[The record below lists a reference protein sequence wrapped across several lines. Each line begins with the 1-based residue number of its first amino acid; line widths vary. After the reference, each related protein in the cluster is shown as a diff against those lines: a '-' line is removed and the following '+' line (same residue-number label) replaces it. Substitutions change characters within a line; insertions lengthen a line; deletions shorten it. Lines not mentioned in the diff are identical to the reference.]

1 MNAYIKKYFNVLI
14 PKEFK
19 CRNDNNERINI
30 MLKNQSLPEI
40 NILIQNKDSGIVE
53 SCIPFR
59 NVHRAE
65 IINGSF

>member
-1 MNAYIKKYFNVLI
+1 MNTYIKKYFNVLI

-40 NILIQNKDSGIVE
+40 NILIQNKDS
-53 SCIPFR
+53 
-59 NVHRAE
+59 
-65 IINGSF
+65 